1 MKSSIAAKLTLTTL
15 AGVVLTAGLL
25 VAIGSSVG
33 RSALM
38 EEQAQAL
45 EGIRSSRRTSIER
58 YFDFLRRQ
66 VYNFAHDDM
75 VVDATVRFRNAYSKG
90 NCLMVPPP

>member
-58 YFDFLRRQ
+58 YFDFLRRHGGRCHRQ
-66 VYNFAHDDM
+66 VPKRVLD
-75 VVDATVRFRNAYSKG
+75 TR
-90 NCLMVPPP
+90 L